1 MLSQNS
7 FMEIFISSDW
17 SNLNSER
24 WYVITAG
31 KYDTREEAE
40 QALPGV
46 QNYYENAFIKY
57 TGEWIK

>member
-1 MLSQNS
+1 M
-7 FMEIFISSDW
+7 
-17 SNLNSER
+17 
-24 WYVITAG
+24 ITAG